1 MLVGQDRVGKTSV
14 GRSLKGETFKADES
28 STEGVQMDIALKNV
42 DEKPWKN
49 STEEQEMTAFEEKC
63 ARYISDDL
71 LTESP
76 ESEALPGLEE
86 KVTAQVD
93 GKSCL
98 GMFSVTFLFCLFF
111 FSRMFLHKCHYP
123 LFHL

>member
-49 STEEQEMTAFEEKC
+49 SAEEQEITAFEEKC

-71 LTESP
+71 STESP
-76 ESEALPGLEE
+76 ESEVLPGLEE
-86 KVTAQVD
+86 KVTEQVD

-98 GMFSVTFLFCLFF
+98 GMFSVTFLFCFC
-111 FSRMFLHKCHYP
+111 FSHMFLHKCHYP
-123 LFHL
+123 TFHL